1 MQAQCCQ
8 SNQPWNTLVSL
19 QPAVP
24 RCNHNRREDSPL
36 FTAGCEFAPHN
47 LGKYCM
53 PQLRVPCGVSST
65 YPFPPLY
72 RPLHFQGLSLHI
84 LLQLES
90 ESEVAQSCPT
100 LCNTDCICSPPG
112 SSVHGILQAGILE
125 WGCHVLLQGIFLTQG
140 SNPGLPHCGQ
150 MVYPLSHTNEAEHKD
165 LATSLKD
172 KLKAPRNWSS
182 SSSVSRSVV
191 SDSLPTHGL

>member
-8 SNQPWNTLVSL
+8 SNQPWNTLLPL
-19 QPAVP
+19 QPVIP
-24 RCNHNRREDSPL
+24 RCNHNRRGDSPL
-36 FTAGCEFAPHN
+36 FTADCEQFVPHN

-53 PQLRVPCGVSST
+53 SQLRVPCGVSST
-65 YPFPPLY
+65 YPLYCPP
-72 RPLHFQGLSLHI
+72 HFQILTLHI

-90 ESEVAQSCPT
+90 DSEVAQSCPT
-100 LCNTDCICSPPG
+100 LCDTDCICSPPG

-150 MVYPLSHTNEAEHKD
+150 MLYPMRHTNEAEHKD

-172 KLKAPRNWSS
+172 KLKVPQNWSS

-191 SDSLPTHGL
+191 SDSLPIHGL